1 MEITDQG
8 TSGQRAKSILWQGL
22 LVILSLTFFLFTIS
36 MVSASFKNLGK
47 DTIDSIL
54 VTTANPFIGL
64 FIGLLITAIIQSSS
78 TSTSMIV
85 AIVASGSLSLESAVP
100 MILGANIG
108 TTLTSSLVALSF
120 VTTKNA
126 FRRAVSAGVM
136 HDFFNIILTMVML
149 PLELGYGILSKLA
162 SVIGNQFLT
171 IDFGIS
177 EGFSFSFMGNFEK
190 WSEVIIGFIPI
201 KSLGTILAFI
211 LLFISIRFL
220 SWLIYRKMIGNSRK
234 NLRNYLFKNNL
245 QSFSFGLLLTSAI
258 QSSSV
263 STSLIVPFVASR
275 KVSLD
280 RCYAFIVGSNM
291 GTTLTA
297 LVAALFISKA
307 AISVA
312 LIHLLFNFTGILLL
326 FLIKPFRKIPIT
338 MAKYFGRQVQRNR
351 YLGFAYVILIFFLIP
366 FSLIYFT

>member
-1 MEITDQG
+1 MELTKQG
-8 TSGQRAKSILWQGL
+8 TVAYKVKTLLWQSL
-22 LVILSLTFFLFTIS
+22 LVIISLFFFFFTIS
-36 MVSASFKNLGK
+36 LISSYFKHLGK

-54 VTTANPFIGL
+54 VTTANPYIGL

-85 AIVASGSLSLESAVP
+85 AIVASGSLTLESAVP

-126 FRRAVSAGVM
+126 FRRAISAGVI
-136 HDFFNIILTMVML
+136 HDFFNIILTIIIL
-149 PLELGYGILSKLA
+149 PLELIYGLLSNLA
-162 SVIGNQFLT
+162 ALIGNKLLQV
-171 IDFGIS
+171 DFGIG
-177 EGFSFSFMGNFEK
+177 EGLNFSFMSNFEK
-190 WSEVIIGFIPI
+190 WSDLIIGFIPVKTI
-201 KSLGTILAFI
+201 ATILSFI

-220 SWLIYRKMIGNSRK
+220 SWLIYRKLIGKSQK
-234 NLRNYLFKNNL
+234 NLRDYLFKNNL

-280 RCYAFIVGSNM
+280 RCYAFIVGSNL

-297 LVAALFISKA
+297 LLAALFISKA

-312 LIHLLFNFTGILLL
+312 LIHLIFNFTGFLLL
-326 FLIKPFRKIPIT
+326 FLFKPTRKLPII
-338 MAKYFGRQVQRNR
+338 MAKYFGRHVQKYR